1 MALGS
6 RQNYQTFTAVDC
18 GTVRALYATTNT
30 PPHIES

>member
-6 RQNYQTFTAVDC
+6 LQNYQTFTTVDY

-30 PPHIES
+30 PLHIEI